1 MLPPRV
7 SKESYNTPKESYNTR
22 YTRQQRPTL
31 RDKRD
36 LNTFQKRSCAFRSN
50 LPSHV
55 AATRVS
61 SAHVRAC
68 GERELHHRGPSSYR
82 SRPHASCRSSRVS
95 IQYSVMLIRGNGVT
109 LRTQKV
115 IQGGDN
121 GHVGRPCEVSPA
133 PPCPELFCELRGL
146 CRHSYFGPRTC
157 GRSK

>member
-1 MLPPRV
+1 MLLYLNKLTGLMWSKAVLV
-7 SKESYNTPKESYNTR
+7 S
-22 YTRQQRPTL
+22 
-31 RDKRD
+31 
-36 LNTFQKRSCAFRSN
+36 
-50 LPSHV
+50 V
-55 AATRVS
+55 I
-61 SAHVRAC
+61 
-68 GERELHHRGPSSYR
+68 G
-82 SRPHASCRSSRVS
+82 

-121 GHVGRPCEVSPA
+121 GHVGRPWQVSPA